1 MPGISREG
9 MGIMQNKSKKIWQ
22 NRAQWDH
29 SKVAADPEIE
39 EKREEEKK
47 EEEKRKT
54 EGKWKTEEGH
64 PLEDN
69 RNILRIHTAE
79 KKFPVSKNLY
89 GIFFEDI
96 NRAGDGGL
104 YPEMIRNRSFE
115 DSIPPASSKLDE
127 QRYALT
133 SPQGWKD
140 QFNNGEGLTRWIL
153 SNHLQKTEMPAWYA
167 QEGTI
172 GLDRTDTLN
181 RNREAS
187 LAVSGPAGE
196 AVLCN
201 TGFAGM
207 AFEAGRRYH
216 CYLFLKADSPLQ
228 LTVALSD
235 ADGTLADD
243 TLSIPAGGED
253 YVRIDTSLT
262 AARNSRAE
270 VPDPAKA
277 YHGPMSDVGIQNPA
291 EQTGML
297 KLTLRAA
304 QGPVSARIGFTSLT
318 PEETYLGHGL
328 RKDIV
333 EKLADLHPRFMR
345 FPGGCIVEGFSP
357 VWERPSHQLLW
368 HYRTT
373 NGLGF
378 HEFLQLCEDLAMEPM
393 YVFNCGMTCQGR
405 KPVYFTG
412 KEFDDILQD
421 TMDALE
427 YALGGPETKWGSLRA
442 RMGHPAPFRMTYLE
456 IGNENS
462 GPEYLSRYRI
472 CYDTIHACR
481 EGRTSLRHCG

>member
-1 MPGISREG
+1 

-153 SNHLQKTEMPAWYA
+153 SNHLQKTEIPAWYA

-253 YVRIDTSLT
+253 YVRIDTGT
-262 AARNSRAE
+262 AGQKRRTLQRLITGRCRMWEFKIRQNR
-270 VPDPAKA
+270 PA
-277 YHGPMSDVGIQNPA
+277 
-291 EQTGML
+291 
-297 KLTLRAA
+297 
-304 QGPVSARIGFTSLT
+304 
-318 PEETYLGHGL
+318 
-328 RKDIV
+328 
-333 EKLADLHPRFMR
+333 
-345 FPGGCIVEGFSP
+345 C
-357 VWERPSHQLLW
+357 
-368 HYRTT
+368 
-373 NGLGF
+373 
-378 HEFLQLCEDLAMEPM
+378 
-393 YVFNCGMTCQGR
+393 
-405 KPVYFTG
+405 
-412 KEFDDILQD
+412 
-421 TMDALE
+421 
-427 YALGGPETKWGSLRA
+427 
-442 RMGHPAPFRMTYLE
+442 
-456 IGNENS
+456 
-462 GPEYLSRYRI
+462 
-472 CYDTIHACR
+472 
-481 EGRTSLRHCG
+481 